1 MADLIKNY
9 KDKKSN
15 FEFLTQK
22 QEIQF
27 VESAIDSLSA
37 ILMDNDLGTSEYKTA
52 HETYTYF
59 VDIHQRLEADM
70 KRQSAIVKKNN
81 NQREWW
87 RRNAHHI
94 AEERKQIR
102 EFTKQQK

>member
-1 MADLIKNY
+1 MADLIKSY

-37 ILMDNDLGTSEYKTA
+37 ILMDNELGSAQYKTA

-70 KRQSAIVKKNN
+70 KRQSILEKKNYC
-81 NQREWW
+81 QREWW
-87 RRNAHHI
+87 RKNAHHI
-94 AEERKQIR
+94 AEQRKEIR
-102 EFTKQQK
+102 EFKQKK